1 MSDNAM
7 ELAKAALPGAAQ
19 AVGSIIN
26 FFFGLAKTAGLSEE
40 QARAELGPTY
50 QRLMAR
56 ADRVEAVPVFDPDA
70 PRRPAEPY
78 DGRTFE
84 NTPPSLPDPDP
95 TAPGGA

>member
-40 QARAELGPTY
+40 QARAELGPAY
-50 QRLMAR
+50 ARLMAR
-56 ADRVEAVPVFDPDA
+56 ADRVEAVSVFDPDA
-70 PRRPAEPY
+70 DRSDRPPAPV
-78 DGRTFE
+78 
-84 NTPPSLPDPDP
+84 PDPGP

>member
-19 AVGSIIN
+19 AVGSLLN

-40 QARAELGPTY
+40 QARAELGPAY
-50 QRLMAR
+50 ERLMAR

-70 PRRPAEPY
+70 PRRPTEPNEN
-78 DGRTFE
+78 RTFE
-84 NTPPSLPDPDP
+84 NTPEPVPDPDA
-95 TAPGGA
+95 TAPGGR